1 MYTIMDMLDLSTN
14 EDIPSSSAFVD
25 KVVSPMKINSTRD
38 LAAVV
43 RGRRL
48 DLHLSQAE
56 LASQVGVSRNW
67 LNQVEAG
74 KRSLDFALVLRLL
87 DVLGLSLDIV
97 NPGDASDVFTGRSV
111 DLDTIIE
118 GYRGQ

>member
-1 MYTIMDMLDLSTN
+1 
-14 EDIPSSSAFVD
+14 
-25 KVVSPMKINSTRD
+25 MKINSTRD